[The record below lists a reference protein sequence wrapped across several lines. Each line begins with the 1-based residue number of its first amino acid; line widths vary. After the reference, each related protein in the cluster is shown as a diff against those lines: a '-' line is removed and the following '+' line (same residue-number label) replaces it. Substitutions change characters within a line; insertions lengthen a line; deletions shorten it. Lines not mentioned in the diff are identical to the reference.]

1 MTDTPDG
8 WTFTDTNTMDWQ
20 TVSDDV
26 SLKMLGL
33 IGKQAFTLSRFD
45 AGYDGKLH
53 HHDENPEYL
62 YVLEGD
68 LVSQGVE
75 MAAGHAYAAA
85 PGTAHDEFRTTGGCT
100 VLVVF
105 TMPS

>member
-1 MTDTPDG
+1 MTDTPEG

-20 TVSDDV
+20 SVSDDV

-33 IGKQAFTLSRFD
+33 IGNRAFTLSRFD
-45 AGYDGKLH
+45 AGHSGKLH
-53 HHDENPEYL
+53 HHENPEFL

-85 PGTAHDEFRTTGGCT
+85 PGTTHDEFRTTGGCT